1 MIFEDRVDSLLEKD
15 FYLHRAC
22 NRLGPK
28 KFQVIIGNKTRLY
41 VGEGNTLSEA
51 LTEAMNNY
59 EKGETW
65 PPIHLRKKYASS
77 YKELDDTLKDFGI
90 DLN

>member
-1 MIFEDRVDSLLEKD
+1 MTFEDRVDWLLENG

-28 KFQVIIGNKTRLY
+28 KFQVIIGKKTRLY
-41 VGEGNTLSEA
+41 VGKGDTLSEA
-51 LTEAMNNY
+51 LTEAISNY

-65 PPIHLRKKYASS
+65 PPAHLRKKYASS
-77 YKELDDTLKDFGI
+77 YKELDDTLKGVGI